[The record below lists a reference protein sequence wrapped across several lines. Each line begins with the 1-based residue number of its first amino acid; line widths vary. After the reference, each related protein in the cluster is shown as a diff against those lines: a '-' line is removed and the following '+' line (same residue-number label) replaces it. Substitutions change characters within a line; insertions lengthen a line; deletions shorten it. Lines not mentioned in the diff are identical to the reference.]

1 MVNLY
6 VGDPG
11 SGKTKIMIA
20 EANAAAE
27 KALGEIVFIDVVD
40 KQHNRLDRKVRLIY
54 TSEFSIDSL
63 RSIYGLL
70 CGIISANRD
79 VEKIYLDGLEK
90 MAIDLKTDLDQFLSL
105 VKKFSEEN
113 DVDVTIAASIED
125 PELLSITE
133 KYK

>member
-105 VKKFSEEN
+105 LKKFSEEN